1 MDEATLGPLSARSH
15 FYPGAE
21 EMASTWQYKYS
32 TCVSS
37 YESHCSI
44 PVETGMGW
52 LNLAVQGIGWAE
64 TGQCGNS
71 EVSIGKRM
79 RGIWTGKEEW

>member
-1 MDEATLGPLSARSH
+1 MVTITDEAPLGPLSAGSH

-21 EMASTWQYKYS
+21 EMASTWRYKYS

-44 PVETGMGW
+44 PVGTGMG
-52 LNLAVQGIGWAE
+52 
-64 TGQCGNS
+64 
-71 EVSIGKRM
+71 
-79 RGIWTGKEEW
+79 